1 MLQLAKGVCSQEST
15 ASGDRVVLFVDDETF
30 SYNFHLSCMLSSWN
44 SIFPWKVLKFLCKT
58 LKAHPQEHKYFTHYS
73 WLPDLNGATVLGK
86 PGLLSGYHQ
95 MLLHPSYTKIRTL
108 STHPWGLSIQNL
120 NSAIP
125 KTEFPSQHCHRNLST
140 HNPDHESKSQQ
151 LSERGKRQGRGCW
164 WHGISVHRI
173 NPGVK
178 RNKLVTSCK

>member
-15 ASGDRVVLFVDDETF
+15 ASGDHVVLFVNDETF

-86 PGLLSGYHQ
+86 LGLLQ
-95 MLLHPSYTKIRTL
+95 VITRCCYTPHKR
-108 STHPWGLSIQNL
+108 
-120 NSAIP
+120 
-125 KTEFPSQHCHRNLST
+125 
-140 HNPDHESKSQQ
+140 KSQ
-151 LSERGKRQGRGCW
+151 LSRLTLGVCQYRTWTLQYPRLSFRVNTATEIFQHIIQTMKARVSSFPKGESAKVEVADDME
-164 WHGISVHRI
+164 SVF
-173 NPGVK
+173 
-178 RNKLVTSCK
+178 TE